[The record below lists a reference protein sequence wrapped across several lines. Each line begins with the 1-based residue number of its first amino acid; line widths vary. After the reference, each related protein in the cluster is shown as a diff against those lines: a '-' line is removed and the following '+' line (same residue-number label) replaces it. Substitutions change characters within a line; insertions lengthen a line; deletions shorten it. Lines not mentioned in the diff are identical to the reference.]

1 MSAGATS
8 TAARGRPL
16 VRHYVGTVEE
26 FEPDRFRTFE
36 IEGRPVGVV
45 RTAAGFF
52 ACRNRCPHQGADICA
67 GAVSVGTMVPSQ
79 PMQYVYSADR
89 CIVACPWHR
98 WEFDLRD
105 GEGIQ
110 GITKKRLVTYAVEVD
125 EDGRVAVLMRG
136 RKGAGS

>member
-1 MSAGATS
+1 MTPGPTAT
-8 TAARGRPL
+8 ADRRAL
-16 VRHYVGTVEE
+16 VRHEVGTVDE
-26 FEPDRFRTFE
+26 FEQDRFRTFV

-45 RTAAGFF
+45 RTAVGFF

-67 GAVSVGTMVPSQ
+67 GVVSVGTMVPSR
-79 PMQYVYSADR
+79 PMEYVYSDER

-98 WEFDLRD
+98 WEFDLRN

-110 GITKKRLVTYAVEVD
+110 GITKKRLVTYAVEV

-136 RKGAGS
+136 RKGAAS